1 MRRDVGDWP
10 AAAARLFDFADQPR
24 SVRAP
29 LVSDPAA
36 MPEDFADLLTAYMR
50 RIRASASGVATEIGM
65 SREAVN
71 NWRHGL
77 SQPSRKH
84 RHKLLDCARY
94 LRLSEAETDRL
105 LQAAGFEPEY
115 PVGGQAPGQPYADY
129 IAGLFERL
137 QRLAPYPILL
147 LLSQAHWGQPP
158 FRDVL
163 LASAQQVYGSG
174 AVLHIRPPYSVE
186 ADVRGYF
193 AAIGAQC
200 GFAAVDSDFAFEAA
214 LERRLAAGER
224 VFCLVS
230 RFEQG
235 DAALREALAG
245 ILRGLSEMYSGRL
258 HLMLCGGEALAEL
271 KYQSGDLSLLNI
283 ASVENWPDPGAAE
296 LRALAARKLP
306 PERVDAGLLA
316 RLEREC
322 GGHPALID
330 EALSLHAVNS
340 VLEDHQLTEC
350 LAGSVRLWEG
360 FVPLLGEAQARGRIA
375 AWLEQPVLG
384 RAQPYLIDRLLR
396 RLFWANLVTA
406 RAAPQGAQLHWRCEA
421 VREAGRRILAAW
433 DQAGA

>member
-1 MRRDVGDWP
+1 MI
-10 AAAARLFDFADQPR
+10 AAEKTATTKVMFDFRDGPA

-29 LVSDPAA
+29 PGNDRHFMSS
-36 MPEDFADLLTAYMR
+36 EFADLLTGYMR
-50 RIRASASGVATEIGM
+50 RIRASAAGVATEIGM

-77 SQPSRKH
+77 SLPNRKH
-84 RHKLLDCARY
+84 RHKLVDCARY

-105 LQAAGFEPEY
+105 LGAAGFEPEY
-115 PVGGQAPGQPYADY
+115 PLGGQAPTQPYADY

-158 FRDVL
+158 FRDAL
-163 LASAQQVYGSG
+163 LDAARRLYGEQ

-186 ADVRGYF
+186 ADARDYF
-193 AAIGAQC
+193 TAIGAQC
-200 GFAAVDSDFAFEAA
+200 GLDGVDSDFAFETA
-214 LERRLAAGER
+214 LERRLASGGR

-235 DAALREALAG
+235 DAQLRETLAG

-283 ASVENWPDPGAAE
+283 ASVEQWPDPGLAE
-296 LRALAARKLP
+296 LRALAARQLP
-306 PERVDAGLLA
+306 AAQVDAAL
-316 RLEREC
+316 LERLQLHC
-322 GGHPALID
+322 GGHPALVD
-330 EALSLHAVNS
+330 EALQWHAANP
-340 VLEDHQLTEC
+340 VLEIPQLLEC
-350 LAGSVRLWEG
+350 LSGSVRLWES
-360 FVPLLGEAQARGRIA
+360 FLPLLADAAARQRVAGLLQA
-375 AWLEQPVLG
+375 PVLG
-384 RAQPYLIDRLLR
+384 RAQPYLIDGLLR

-406 RAAPQGAQLHWRCEA
+406 RAGAQGAQLEWRCAA
-421 VREAGRRILAAW
+421 VREAGRQILAAW
-433 DQAGA
+433 ERDGG

>member
-1 MRRDVGDWP
+1 MG
-10 AAAARLFDFADQPR
+10 AAAMFDFRAGAG

-29 LVSDPAA
+29 QSEPRAPMSD
-36 MPEDFADLLTAYMR
+36 DFATLLSGYLR

-77 SQPSRKH
+77 SLPSRKH
-84 RHKLLDCARY
+84 RHKLVDCARY
-94 LRLSEAETDRL
+94 LRLSEQETDRL
-105 LQAAGFEPEY
+105 LKAAGFEPEY
-115 PVGGQAPGQPYADY
+115 PVGGHMSGQPYADY
-129 IAGLFERL
+129 IARLFERL

-158 FRDVL
+158 FREAL
-163 LASAQQVYGSG
+163 LGTARRLYGEA
-174 AVLHIRPPYSVE
+174 AVLHIRPPYSVD
-186 ADVRGYF
+186 ADAHGYF

-200 GFAAVDSDFAFEAA
+200 GFAGVDSDFAFERA
-214 LERRLAAGER
+214 LEQRLAAGER

-235 DAALREALAG
+235 DAHLREALAG

-258 HLMLCGGEALAEL
+258 HLLLCGGEALAEL

-283 ASVENWPDPGAAE
+283 ASVEHWPDPGQAE
-296 LRALAARKLP
+296 LRALALLQLP
-306 PERVDAGLLA
+306 AAHVDTALLDQLA
-316 RLEREC
+316 QSC

-330 EALSLHAVNS
+330 EALHLHAS
-340 VLEDHQLTEC
+340 TPALQTAQLLEC
-350 LAGSVRLWEG
+350 LYGSERLWES
-360 FVPLLGEAQARGRIA
+360 FMPLLADAAARQRIA
-375 AWLEQPVLG
+375 AWLEKPVLG

-406 RAAPQGAQLHWRCEA
+406 RASAEGLQLEWRCEA
-421 VREAGRRILAAW
+421 VRRAGRQIAAAW
-433 DQAGA
+433 DQPGA

>member
-1 MRRDVGDWP
+1 M
-10 AAAARLFDFADQPR
+10 FDFPPSWR
-24 SVRAP
+24 SVR
-29 LVSDPAA
+29 D
-36 MPEDFADLLTAYMR
+36 PEDRSDAPMPDDFAGLLTVFMR

-77 SQPSRKH
+77 SLPNRKH
-84 RHKLLDCARY
+84 RHKLVDCARY

-105 LQAAGFEPEY
+105 LASAGFEPEY

-129 IAGLFERL
+129 IGGLFERM
-137 QRLAPYPILL
+137 QRLAPYPILM

-158 FRDVL
+158 FRETL
-163 LASAQQVYGSG
+163 LATARQRYGAH
-174 AVLHIRPPYSVE
+174 AVLHVRPPYSVG
-186 ADVRGYF
+186 ADARDYF
-193 AAIGAQC
+193 AAIGTQC
-200 GFAAVDSDFAFEAA
+200 GFDGVDSDFAFEAA

-235 DAALREALAG
+235 EAHLREALAG
-245 ILRGLSEMYSGRL
+245 ILRGLSEMYSGKL
-258 HLMLCGGEALAEL
+258 HLLLCGGEALAEL

-283 ASVENWPDPGAAE
+283 ASVEHWPDPGPAE
-296 LRALAARKLP
+296 LRALACRELP
-306 PERVDAGLLA
+306 SAQVDAALLS
-316 RLEREC
+316 RLELEC

-330 EALSLHAVNS
+330 EALRWHAANTPWS
-340 VLEDHQLTEC
+340 GPQLGEC

-360 FVPLLGEAQARGRIA
+360 FVPLLGEAEARARIQSWLAQA
-375 AWLEQPVLG
+375 VLG

-406 RAAPQGAQLHWRCEA
+406 RPGTDGLQLEWRCEA
-421 VREAGRRILAAW
+421 VRRAGRQIIAAW
-433 DQAGA
+433 SDAGA

>member
-1 MRRDVGDWP
+1 MRAP
-10 AAAARLFDFADQPR
+10 PMFDFRGGPA

-29 LVSDPAA
+29 QGSVHIVMSS
-36 MPEDFADLLTAYMR
+36 EFADLLTGYMR
-50 RIRASASGVATEIGM
+50 RIRASAAGVATEIGM

-77 SQPSRKH
+77 SLPNRKH
-84 RHKLLDCARY
+84 RHKLVDCARY
-94 LRLSEAETDRL
+94 LRLSESETDRL
-105 LQAAGFEPEY
+105 LGAAGFEPEY

-129 IAGLFERL
+129 IDGLFERL

-158 FRDVL
+158 FREAL
-163 LASAQQVYGSG
+163 LNAARRLYGHAS
-174 AVLHIRPPYSVE
+174 VLHIRPPYSVE
-186 ADVRGYF
+186 ADARDYF
-193 AAIGAQC
+193 TAIGAQC
-200 GFAAVDSDFAFEAA
+200 GLDGIDSDFAFETA

-235 DAALREALAG
+235 DAQLREALAG

-283 ASVENWPDPGAAE
+283 ASVEQWPDPGVAE
-296 LRALAARKLP
+296 LRALAGRQLP
-306 PERVDAGLLA
+306 AAQLDA
-316 RLEREC
+316 RLLERLQLHC

-330 EALSLHAVNS
+330 EALQAHANNPRLETPQLH
-340 VLEDHQLTEC
+340 EC
-350 LAGSVRLWEG
+350 LSGSVRLWES
-360 FVPLLGEAQARGRIA
+360 FLPLLADEAARMRIGE
-375 AWLEQPVLG
+375 LLHKSTLG

-396 RLFWANLVTA
+396 RLFWANLIAA
-406 RAAPQGAQLHWRCEA
+406 RPGEQGAQLEWRCAA
-421 VREAGRRILAAW
+421 VREAGRQILASW
-433 DQAGA
+433 GEDAG